1 MADNRPNPL
10 SKAAEASHLPRAAR
24 ARIGQ
29 TTDPVPEGKVAH
41 TEPEHHFPIEPA
53 GHERTHS
60 KTAEELGLEPHELEK
75 LQRFSREH
83 VDLKSD
89 IWYSRVMETT
99 HADYSAM
106 DVGHYL
112 LFGGPIRMALQP
124 HDESQSRVLSTG
136 AQILFRRQH
145 NI

>member
-10 SKAAEASHLPRAAR
+10 SKAAESSHLPREAR

-53 GHERTHS
+53 GHDVERTNP
-60 KTAEELGLEPHELEK
+60 KTAEELGVDPHELEK
-75 LQRFSREH
+75 LQRQSREH

-89 IWYSRVMETT
+89 IQSGMDWMGTSTQANKKMPST
-99 HADYSAM
+99 HRRPDTHGQLSK
-106 DVGHYL
+106 
-112 LFGGPIRMALQP
+112 GG
-124 HDESQSRVLSTG
+124 G
-136 AQILFRRQH
+136 K
-145 NI
+145 

>member
-1 MADNRPNPL
+1 MVDTRPNPV
-10 SKAAEASHLPRAAR
+10 SKAAETSNLPRNAR

-89 IWYSRVMETT
+89 IQSGMDWMGTATQANKMMPST
-99 HADYSAM
+99 HRRPDTHGQLSK
-106 DVGHYL
+106 
-112 LFGGPIRMALQP
+112 GG
-124 HDESQSRVLSTG
+124 G
-136 AQILFRRQH
+136 K
-145 NI
+145 